1 MEYISLEKKVD
12 NFDIETI
19 IEKYKKGEIKNNDI
33 VKVKGYIH
41 RIRKMSGFA
50 FVILR
55 TSRRLIQSVFTD
67 GESKG
72 SIDNYEEEDTVI
84 LTGTIVNDERSKMGF
99 ELRVIEI
106 EKLSS
111 PVENLPIVINKKQV
125 DCNIDVLLD
134 NRIITM
140 RNPYERAIFKLVDGI
155 LFAFRDFLR
164 QEGFTEFIP
173 PKIVQAG
180 AEGGADMF
188 QIEYFDKL
196 AYLNQSPQMYKQI
209 MVGVFNKV
217 FTTSPVFRAEKHG
230 TRRHINEFEGLDL
243 EMGFIDSFEDIMVLE
258 ARMMKYLVD
267 VLNKAY
273 ALELEEINLKLP
285 EVKDIPMIKF
295 AEIKDLIAKE
305 YNRPYRDKFDLE
317 PEEEKLI
324 GKYFNEK
331 YNSQFVFITHYPEKK
346 RPFYAK
352 EDPTDSN
359 YTLSFDLLLNGAEI
373 TTGGQRINDYNEQ
386 VAKMQRRGMDITQF
400 EDYLTM
406 HKYGMPPHGGLG
418 IGLERLSMKLLQLE
432 NIRMTTAFP
441 RDMERLRP

>member
-12 NFDIETI
+12 NYDIEVI
-19 IEKYKKGEIKNNDI
+19 IEKYKNGEIKNNDT

-72 SIDNYEEEDTVI
+72 SLDNYEEEDTVI

-106 EKLSS
+106 EKLSG
-111 PVENLPIVINKKQV
+111 PIETLPIVINKKQV

-164 QEGFTEFIP
+164 KEGFTEFIP

-267 VLNKAY
+267 VLNKDY

-295 AEIKDLIAKE
+295 AEVKDLIAKE

-331 YNSQFVFITHYPEKK
+331 YNSQFVFVTHYPEKK

-352 EDPTDSN
+352 EDPKDSN

>member
-1 MEYISLEKKVD
+1 MDYISLEKKVD
-12 NFDIETI
+12 NYDIEVI
-19 IEKYKKGEIKNNDI
+19 IEKYKNGEIKNNDT

-72 SIDNYEEEDTVI
+72 SLDNYEEEDTVI

-106 EKLSS
+106 EKLSG
-111 PVENLPIVINKKQV
+111 PVETLPIVINKKQV

-164 QEGFTEFIP
+164 KEGFTEFVP

-243 EMGFIDSFEDIMVLE
+243 EMGFIDSFEDIMALE

-267 VLNKAY
+267 VLNKDY
-273 ALELEEINLKLP
+273 AQELEEINLKLP

-295 AEIKDLIAKE
+295 AEVKDLMVKE

-418 IGLERLSMKLLQLE
+418 IGLERLSMKLLQLD

>member
-1 MEYISLEKKVD
+1 MDYISLEKKVD
-12 NFDIETI
+12 NYDIEVI
-19 IEKYKKGEIKNNDI
+19 IEKYKNGEIKNNDT

-72 SIDNYEEEDTVI
+72 SLDNYEEEDTVI

-106 EKLSS
+106 EKLSG
-111 PVENLPIVINKKQV
+111 PVETLPIVINKKQV

-164 QEGFTEFIP
+164 KEGFTEFVP

-243 EMGFIDSFEDIMVLE
+243 EMGFIDSFEDIMALE

-267 VLNKAY
+267 VLNKDY
-273 ALELEEINLKLP
+273 AQELEEINLKLP

-295 AEIKDLIAKE
+295 AEVKDLMVKE

-331 YNSQFVFITHYPEKK
+331 YNSQFVFVTHYPEKK

-352 EDPTDSN
+352 EDPKDSN